1 MTPWVTRLI
10 VANVLGFLL
19 QQAFPTAMNLLVFHP
34 GLILVRPWTPITYMF
49 LHGGIWHLF
58 FNMLGLYFFGPALE
72 SRLGSR
78 HFLLLYFVSGLSG
91 AALTFFSPSFIIGA
105 SGATFGVFLGFAY
118 FWPRQKILIWGV
130 LPVEARV
137 LVAIMTVVSL
147 FGIGGGIA
155 HFAHLGGFVGAF
167 VYLKLMEHR
176 SPAKQFKRKAAGESK
191 RSVVFSSEGSDLK
204 RWDAIPLDGLHPIN
218 RHEVDRLLGKVR
230 SSGVGSLTPE
240 ERATLDRFATTH

>member
-19 QQAFPTAMNLLVFHP
+19 QQAFPAAMNLLVFHP
-34 GLILVRPWTPITYMF
+34 GLILVRPWTAITYMF
-49 LHGGIWHLF
+49 LHGDIWHLF

-78 HFLLLYFVSGLSG
+78 HFLQLYFVSGLSG

-118 FWPRQKILIWGV
+118 YWPRQKIFIWGV

-167 VYLKLMEHR
+167 LYLKLMEHR

-191 RSVVFSSEGSDLK
+191 RSLVFSSESADIK
-204 RWDAIPLDGLHPIN
+204 RWDAISLDGLHPIN

-230 SSGVGSLTPE
+230 SDGVGSLTPE
-240 ERATLDRFATTH
+240 ERATLDRFATRH